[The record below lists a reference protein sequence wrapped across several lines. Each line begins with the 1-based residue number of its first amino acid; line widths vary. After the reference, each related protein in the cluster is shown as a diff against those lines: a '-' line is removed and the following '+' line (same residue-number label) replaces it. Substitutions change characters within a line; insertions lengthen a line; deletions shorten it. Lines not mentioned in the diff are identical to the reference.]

1 MSIQLE
7 VSAPNHAVAVQA
19 IQARNITPGQLE
31 SFLTEV
37 ANADMQVLLDYLSK
51 HIVTG
56 ETIGSIRMR
65 LLERSNDKVTVAVG
79 TQTRGSQLRW
89 LDVGRKEVRPI
100 NRKFLRWISHPSG
113 VIIFSR
119 YSRATQPSNIMRTAA
134 TVAMSKAPEIAQ
146 RTIAVPQGTV

>member
-1 MSIQLE
+1 MSIQLD
-7 VSAPNHAVAVQA
+7 VSAPYHATAVQA
-19 IQARNITPGQLE
+19 IQLRNITAGQLE

-51 HIVTG
+51 HVVTG

-65 LLERSNDKVTVAVG
+65 LLERSNDKVSIAVG
-79 TQTRGSQLRW
+79 SSTRGSQLRW

>member
-7 VSAPNHAVAVQA
+7 VSTPYHAVAVQNL
-19 IQARNITPGQLE
+19 QMRNITPGQLE

-65 LLERSNDKVTVAVG
+65 LLERSNDKVSVAVG
-79 TQTRGSQLRW
+79 TQSRGSQLRW
-89 LDVGRKEVRPI
+89 LDRGRGEVRPV
-100 NRKFLRWISHPSG
+100 NRKFLRYIAHPSG

-119 YSRATQPSNIMRTAA
+119 YSRATQPSNIMQTAA
-134 TVAMSKAPEIAQ
+134 TTALAKAPEIAQ
-146 RTIAVPQGTV
+146 RIIAMPQGVA